1 MTKLA
6 VLVLAPFVLFTSVL
20 AGDSDLAPAVQALD
34 GAFHLLAESS
44 VDACAICSKETRGK
58 AFQMLNREL
67 WPGRILKTSP
77 DCLLMRSS
85 SDENELAPVCY
96 AAGAPVKTKDGEGQ
110 LPLMAF
116 RFHTSGKHLVGVA
129 EKDFT
134 SEQVAAACRSA
145 PSGTLFSGVLEIV
158 EYKYGD
164 GPTYDYYLR
173 SNELQVHCKLVD
185 LKPVRDDRN

>member
-6 VLVLAPFVLFTSVL
+6 ILILTPFVLFTSAP
-20 AGDSDLAPAVQALD
+20 AGDSDLAAVVQALD

-44 VDACAICSKETRGK
+44 VDPCAICSKETRGK

-67 WPGRILKTSP
+67 LPGRIFKTST
-77 DCLLMRSS
+77 DCLLLRSTS
-85 SDENELAPVCY
+85 NENDLAPVCY
-96 AAGAPVKTKDGEGQ
+96 PAGAPVKTREGEGQ
-110 LPLMAF
+110 LPRVAF
-116 RFHTSGKHLVGVA
+116 RFHTSAKHLVGIA

-134 SEQVAAACRSA
+134 GEQVAVGHLSA

-164 GPTYDYYLR
+164 GPTYNYYPTT
-173 SNELQVHCKLVD
+173 NQVQVHCRLLD
-185 LKPVRDDRN
+185 LKPL